1 MTEFESAELAASI
14 MGNFLASFTVLLSI
28 VTAYV
33 VAAFVAGRKLT
44 RFQLIIVNVC
54 FIASFIAIGW
64 LSIIMLSRA
73 AFLVQNSSSDIPTL
87 LPTISLEGVIFALY
101 VVLFAGSLSFMVNIR
116 NSDVADDY

>member
-1 MTEFESAELAASI
+1 

-116 NSDVADDY
+116 NSDVADDD

>member
-1 MTEFESAELAASI
+1 VTEFESAELAASI

-116 NSDVADDY
+116 NSDVADDD